1 MHILSQVLCVGVCT
15 AKPIC
20 KRRPLSQKLYHSNL
34 NSLSASA
41 RDLCRRSQLQLLQD
55 AAAIVGQVKAH
66 VHGSRGSSR
75 SHGLNY
81 YFTNGAAVPHPFSKA
96 YAHQWSMAHFG
107 APPSAVAGTF
117 REAMLSSHSMLVIGI
132 FVVI

>member
-1 MHILSQVLCVGVCT
+1 MLVCVLPSLFANVDPYHKSCITVTSILC
-15 AKPIC
+15 
-20 KRRPLSQKLYHSNL
+20 
-34 NSLSASA
+34 SASA

-66 VHGSRGSSR
+66 GHGSRGSSR
-75 SHGLNY
+75 SHSLNY

-132 FVVI
+132 FVVM